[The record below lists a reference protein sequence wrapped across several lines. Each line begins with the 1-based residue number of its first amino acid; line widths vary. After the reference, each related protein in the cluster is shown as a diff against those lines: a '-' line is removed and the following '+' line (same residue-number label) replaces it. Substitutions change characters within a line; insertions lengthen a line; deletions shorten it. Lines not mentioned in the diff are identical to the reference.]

1 LLTQV
6 SQNTSQEAQNGGQRC
21 STHRR
26 QEGPG
31 VCIWGLASPGSAAH
45 RAGLRVCTPV
55 PSPHWSSPPGSQTS
69 LGKQEER
76 AVIINPVSRMDD
88 TGEAPH
94 WCLGLTAI
102 WRGTPSSR
110 PSLPAQAS
118 SPQPQASSSHTQ
130 VQEPPALGLTHF
142 CLLYPSTNL
151 PKSKGVHCAS
161 RERVTSCFADCC
173 ATQG

>member
-110 PSLPAQAS
+110 PFT
-118 SPQPQASSSHTQ
+118 SSSGLL
-130 VQEPPALGLTHF
+130 PPA
-142 CLLYPSTNL
+142 PS
-151 PKSKGVHCAS
+151 
-161 RERVTSCFADCC
+161 
-173 ATQG
+173 